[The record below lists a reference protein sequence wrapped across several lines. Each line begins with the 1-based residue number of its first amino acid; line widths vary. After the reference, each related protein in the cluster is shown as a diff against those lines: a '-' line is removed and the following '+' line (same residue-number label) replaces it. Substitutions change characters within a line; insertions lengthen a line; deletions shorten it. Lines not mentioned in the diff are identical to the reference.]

1 MPEITLKAEV
11 GRSTGS
17 RATRR
22 LRREGKIP
30 AVVYGHGTEPL
41 SIAVD
46 GPALRVALT
55 GESGTNQLLEIDTGS
70 DRYLVLARSFQRHPV
85 RGTVQH
91 VDFQITSRDELVTV
105 EVPVIIV
112 GDAVDVRHADGTVD
126 QQLFTISIKA
136 RPGAIPTSLEL
147 DISAMTIGDVLRVS
161 DLPLPEGVVADTEPE
176 AAIAIASAARTQV
189 LEQTEEGVEEG
200 AEEGAG
206 EGAPGAAAES
216 GEPSDS

>member
-70 DRYLVLARSFQRHPV
+70 DRYLVLARSFQRHLV